1 MTQHPDDEKLQQEP
15 ILQTERLIIR
25 PLRMDDV
32 EDVYGLYSDWAVSK
46 TLSRITFP
54 FTRQAAQQFV
64 ADAQAAL
71 AHEPVSSYILGMFER
86 DSSSFV
92 GIVALRIP
100 ALDATL
106 PDDERAT
113 WDGVG
118 ILGYSVVRSRWN
130 QGFATEGAQRV
141 MRFAFDELGLTR
153 LQASPLRENPASRR
167 VLERLGF
174 VVSEAGILEEPVYG
188 GPARVADRYVRIRE
202 AACDNDPR

>member
-15 ILQTERLIIR
+15 IFQTARLIIR

-54 FTRQAAQQFV
+54 FTRQAARQFV

-71 AHEPVSSYILGMFER
+71 AHEPVSSYILGMFQR
-86 DSSSFV
+86 DSRSFV

-100 ALDATL
+100 AHDSTLSDA
-106 PDDERAT
+106 ERAT
-113 WDGVG
+113 RDGGG
-118 ILGYSVVRSRWN
+118 ILGYSVVRSQWN
-130 QGFATEGAQRV
+130 QGFATEGARRV
-141 MRFAFDELGLTR
+141 VQFAFDELGLTR
-153 LQASPLRENPASRR
+153 LQASPLRENPASQR

-174 VVSEAGILEEPVYG
+174 VVGEAGILEEPLYG
-188 GPARVADRYVRIRE
+188 GSARLADRYVLMRNFCR
-202 AACDNDPR
+202 A